1 MFTDMYIGTVDQ
13 NDPTTRKNIFWAF
26 EVFLKWDERPLHWRI
41 YFLVRAIQVI
51 YYPILAMTALPV
63 ISVTIKILSR
73 GNCGL
78 SKNVTLYLLAMAA
91 ADLLIVIFD
100 LIMRQIPIAYRYYFR
115 FLKSIPLCNIH
126 AVLVYTVTD
135 WSVWNTV
142 AFTFDRFV
150 AICYQKMKR
159 NYCTEKTATFVL
171 GTVSVLSFSKNI
183 FWYFMFTG
191 EYFTD
196 NTPWFCLTREGVRTS
211 ENWATATFVHHI
223 FTPAI
228 PFVLILLLNG
238 LTVRHILVT
247 SRVRRR
253 LRGASSRESF
263 RDPEMESRRK
273 SVTLLYAIS
282 ANFILL
288 WSLFTGYFI
297 WVQLYYVRVVFV
309 SPAIFV
315 QDLGFMLQLLSCCTN
330 TALYTITQ
338 KKLREQLKEL
348 VKSSISRVVKCA
360 Q

>member
-1 MFTDMYIGTVDQ
+1 MFTDRNIGTMDQ
-13 NDPTTRKNIFWAF
+13 NVSTTRTNIFWAF
-26 EVFLKWDERPLHWRI
+26 EDFLTQDELPLHRRI
-41 YFLVRAIQVI
+41 YYLVRAIQFI
-51 YYPILAMTALPV
+51 HYPILAMTAVP
-63 ISVTIKILSR
+63 
-73 GNCGL
+73 
-78 SKNVTLYLLAMAA
+78 
-91 ADLLIVIFD
+91 D
-100 LIMRQIPIAYRYYFR
+100 
-115 FLKSIPLCNIH
+115 
-126 AVLVYTVTD
+126 TD
-135 WSVWNTV
+135 WSVWYTV

-191 EYFTD
+191 EYFID
-196 NTPWFCLTREGVRTS
+196 NIPWFCLTREGVRTS

-223 FTPAI
+223 FTSAI

-297 WVQLYYVRVVFV
+297 WVQFIG
-309 SPAIFV
+309 A
-315 QDLGFMLQLLSCCTN
+315 LSSLTSKMVIENGRDDNKATGQNKCKIQG
-330 TALYTITQ
+330 AKKFQ
-338 KKLREQLKEL
+338 KDFQTEFIGMKLTG
-348 VKSSISRVVKCA
+348 
-360 Q
+360 

>member
-1 MFTDMYIGTVDQ
+1 MFTDMDIGTVDQ

-26 EVFLKWDERPLHWRI
+26 EVFLRRDERPLLWRI
-41 YFLVRAIQVI
+41 FYLVRGIQVI

-100 LIMRQIPIAYRYYFR
+100 LIMRQIPIAYRYNFR

-171 GTVSVLSFSKNI
+171 GTASVLSFSKNI

-191 EYFTD
+191 EYFIE
-196 NTPWFCLTREGVRTS
+196 NSPWFCLTRDSLLGS

-297 WVQLYYVRVVFV
+297 WVQLYYVRIVFV